1 MANKYQMP
9 VVEVEWYDAVTDF
22 GWEEHT
28 ELDTTAEPVTTIGFL
43 IAENE
48 HSVIIASTVDKGR
61 DQSNSRIKIPK
72 GMIYSIKYLNVSYK
86 KIKKEVEEVNSEIP
100 TN

>member
-1 MANKYQMP
+1 MKYSRP

-22 GWEEHT
+22 GWEDHT

-43 IAENE
+43 LAENE
-48 HSVIIASTVDKGR
+48 HSVIVASTVDKGR

-72 GMIYSIKYLNVSYK
+72 GMIYSMKFLNVTYK
-86 KIKKEVEEVNSEIP
+86 KIKEKVDESSTVNS
-100 TN
+100 TQ

>member
-1 MANKYQMP
+1 MKYSRP

-22 GWEEHT
+22 GWEDHT

-43 IAENE
+43 LAENE
-48 HSVIIASTVDKGR
+48 HSVIVASTVDKGR

-72 GMIYSIKYLNVSYK
+72 GMIYSMKFLNVTYK
-86 KIKKEVEEVNSEIP
+86 KIKEKVDESTTVNS
-100 TN
+100 TQ